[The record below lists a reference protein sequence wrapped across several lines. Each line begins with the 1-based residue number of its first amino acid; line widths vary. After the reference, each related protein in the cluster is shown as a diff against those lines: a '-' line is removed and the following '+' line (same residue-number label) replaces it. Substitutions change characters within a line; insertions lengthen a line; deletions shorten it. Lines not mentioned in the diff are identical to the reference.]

1 MEFFLLRHLAL
12 GDLEVVI
19 DTRLVDIGVS
29 FAEFGV
35 KVRLRPVRVT
45 TEANFIIIVLRTRSV
60 SEMRMR
66 AIADLEARA
75 RTTNLTDAERF
86 GVEMVWAALMT
97 VVLVVSAISSWLDE
111 VINGSVVLIFLLLLV
126 RHVVGL
132 VVGDVVLLVR
142 GVEILLAIRSVSE
155 TELMLAEATANK
167 AVETTEAIS

>member
-19 DTRLVDIGVS
+19 DTSLVDIGVS

-35 KVRLRPVRVT
+35 EVRLRPVRVT

-75 RTTNLTDAERF
+75 RTTNLADVERF

-111 VINGSVVLIFLLLLV
+111 VINGSVVLIFLLLV

-132 VVGDVVLLVR
+132 VVRDVVLLVR

-155 TELMLAEATANK
+155 TELMLAKATANK

>member
-19 DTRLVDIGVS
+19 DTSLVDIGVR
-29 FAEFGV
+29 FAVIGV
-35 KVRLRPVRVT
+35 EVRLRPVRVT
-45 TEANFIIIVLRTRSV
+45 TETNFIIIVLRTRSV

-75 RTTNLTDAERF
+75 RTTNLADAERF

-97 VVLVVSAISSWLDE
+97 VVLVVSAISSWLDK
-111 VINGSVVLIFLLLLV
+111 VINGSVVLIFLLLV
-126 RHVVGL
+126 RHVMGL

-142 GVEILLAIRSVSE
+142 GVEILLTIRSVFE
-155 TELMLAEATANK
+155 TKLMLAEATANK
-167 AVETTEAIS
+167 AVETTKAIS